1 MFNSV
6 VGDFSLPPLIEK
18 AMGKCR
24 MPLDAYDMKPEGM
37 IAYLRYNGWHFN
49 KKACEWAVAQMRK
62 YNPVTKKDE
71 EVEYMDKDKV
81 ESILTKQGVTLENNV
96 GYDHVYVANM
106 VKADFYKSSIEDEA
120 HIALFVKD
128 MVDDTDQKDGFIF
141 NRFYADCNHNGI
153 GIPWDDIL

>member
-1 MFNSV
+1 M
-6 VGDFSLPPLIEK
+6 
-18 AMGKCR
+18 
-24 MPLDAYDMKPEGM
+24 
-37 IAYLRYNGWHFN
+37 
-49 KKACEWAVAQMRK
+49 
-62 YNPVTKKDE
+62 
-71 EVEYMDKDKV
+71 
-81 ESILTKQGVTLENNV
+81 TLENNV

-120 HIALFVKD
+120 HMALFVKD

>member
-1 MFNSV
+1 
-6 VGDFSLPPLIEK
+6 
-18 AMGKCR
+18 MGKCR

-81 ESILTKQGVTLENNV
+81 ESI
-96 GYDHVYVANM
+96 
-106 VKADFYKSSIEDEA
+106 EDEA
-120 HIALFVKD
+120 HMALFVKD

-141 NRFYADCNHNGI
+141 NRFYADCTHNGI

>member
-1 MFNSV
+1 
-6 VGDFSLPPLIEK
+6 
-18 AMGKCR
+18 

-49 KKACEWAVAQMRK
+49 KKACEWAVSQMRK

-71 EVEYMDKDKV
+71 EVDYMDKDKV

-120 HIALFVKD
+120 HMALFVKD
-128 MVDDTDQKDGFIF
+128 MVDDTASSLTDSMPIATIMASAFHGMIF
-141 NRFYADCNHNGI
+141 YDKSRDISRKVRLESSCVLRFGI
-153 GIPWDDIL
+153 IRYR